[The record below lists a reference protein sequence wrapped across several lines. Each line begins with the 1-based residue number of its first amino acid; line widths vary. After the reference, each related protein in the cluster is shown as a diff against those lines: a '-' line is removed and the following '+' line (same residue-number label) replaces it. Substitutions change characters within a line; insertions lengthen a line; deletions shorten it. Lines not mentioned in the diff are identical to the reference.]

1 MIKREEGDGVIGQL
15 KTAARWLRSGT
26 TSLVGPR
33 RLRRL
38 AASGRAPIPVLFYHR
53 VADAHVN
60 DWTIS
65 RRRFERQI
73 DFLRASFDVIG
84 LDEVQRRIE
93 QVDSRRPAVAI
104 TFDDGYAENCDFAL
118 PLLTR
123 HQLPCT
129 YFVAIEHVKTGAPFP
144 HDAAA
149 GVPLSVNR
157 VDQLRAMAEAGIE
170 IGLHTRTHVD
180 FSKLSDAATVER
192 EIVQATAELSEMI
205 GRPVRYFAFPYG
217 LPAQLTEAAIAGVD
231 RAGLAGFCS
240 AFGAYNVPGRD
251 PFHIRRVHGDPDMAR
266 FRNWLNFDRQKLRY
280 EPPVRYRL
288 QPRTPLPPAPLP
300 ALAPTA
306 DGASAVFSPSAAAP

>member
-1 MIKREEGDGVIGQL
+1 MKGQL
-15 KTAARWLRSGT
+15 KTAARWLRSAT

-38 AASGRAPIPVLFYHR
+38 AASGKAPIPVLFYHR
-53 VADAHVN
+53 VADAHPN

-65 RRRFERQI
+65 RRRFEQQI

-84 LDEVQRRIE
+84 LDEVQRRIQ
-93 QVDSRRPAVAI
+93 QVDSCRPAVAI

-118 PLLTR
+118 PLLIR

-129 YFVAIEHVKTGAPFP
+129 YFVAIEHVMTGAPFP

-149 GVPLSVNR
+149 GVPLPVNR
-157 VDQLRAMAEAGIE
+157 MDQLRAMAEAGIE

-180 FSKLSDAATVER
+180 FSRASDAATVER

-217 LPAQLTEAAIAGVD
+217 LPEQLVEAAIEGVD

-240 AFGAYNVPGRD
+240 AYGAYNVPGRD
-251 PFHIRRVHGDPDMAR
+251 AFHIRRVHGDPDMAR
-266 FRNWLNFDRQKLRY
+266 FRNWMHFDSRKLRY
-280 EPPVRYRL
+280 EPSIRYRL
-288 QPRTPLPPAPLP
+288 PSRDEPLLTAAP
-300 ALAPTA
+300 
-306 DGASAVFSPSAAAP
+306 ASAIAADRIAAAVPPSAAVH